1 MNVDILGRDDQ
12 PPFDVKKIESI
23 RSDVKFDT
31 HYEIIKSLGDGKFG
45 KVYQVVEKSTGQE
58 FAAKFIRI
66 RKVCNILS
74 CQREDSVVR

>member
-1 MNVDILGRDDQ
+1 MGIDFLGKEDH

-45 KVYQVVEKSTGQE
+45 KVYQVVEKSTGNE
-58 FAAKFIRI
+58 FAAKFIKM
-66 RKVCNILS
+66 RKVCRIHGLFV
-74 CQREDSVVR
+74 CR